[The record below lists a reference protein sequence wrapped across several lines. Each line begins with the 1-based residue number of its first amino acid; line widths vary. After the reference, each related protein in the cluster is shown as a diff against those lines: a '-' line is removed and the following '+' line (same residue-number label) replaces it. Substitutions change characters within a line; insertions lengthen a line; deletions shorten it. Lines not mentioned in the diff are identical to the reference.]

1 MILKGKTLAITR
13 SERDAE
19 EFSRLVAADGGKAIA
34 LPTIEIVPA
43 GPQAAREFLDKL
55 HDKKHDYC
63 AFMSSQAVS
72 VLFELASKSEIISAL
87 ESTAVIA
94 VGPKTRQSLEERG
107 ISVRLMPEKFSSAG
121 LVELLLLLSGAK
133 PAGKKIIIPRSGAA
147 NEFATEALTKIGVH
161 VDEVFLYSVRTCA
174 PSSAWGEFSALL
186 LQKKVDAVIFTS
198 ASSVGSF
205 FEIMAKISPG
215 HPRLDSVTRVVSIG
229 PFTSKELR
237 GRGIIKCFEV
247 KEHTVKG
254 ALELAKNIV

>member
-13 SERDAE
+13 SEGDAE
-19 EFSRLVAADGGKAIA
+19 EFSRLVAAEGGKAIA

-43 GPQAAREFLDKL
+43 GPQAAREFLDNL

-121 LVELLLLLSGAK
+121 LVELLLSGAK
-133 PAGKKIIIPRSGAA
+133 SAGKKIIIPRSGAA
-147 NEFATEALTKIGVH
+147 NEFATEALTKIGMQ

-186 LQKKVDAVIFTS
+186 LQKNVDAIIFTS

>member
-19 EFSRLVAADGGKAIA
+19 EFSRLVAAEGGKAIA

-121 LVELLLLLSGAK
+121 LVELLLSGAK

-147 NEFATEALTKIGVH
+147 NEFAIEALTKIGMQ

-174 PSSAWGEFSALL
+174 TSSAWGEFSALL
-186 LQKKVDAVIFTS
+186 LRKKVDAVIFTS

>member
-19 EFSRLVAADGGKAIA
+19 EFSRLVAAEGGKAIA

-72 VLFELASKSEIISAL
+72 VLFEHASKSEIISAL

-133 PAGKKIIIPRSGAA
+133 PASKKIIIPRSGAA
-147 NEFATEALTKIGVH
+147 NEFATEALTKIGMQ
-161 VDEVFLYSVRTCA
+161 VDEVSLYSVRTCA

-205 FEIMAKISPG
+205 FEIMAKISPS

>member
-19 EFSRLVAADGGKAIA
+19 EFSRLVAAEGGKAIA
-34 LPTIEIVPA
+34 LPTIDIVPA

-121 LVELLLLLSGAK
+121 LVELLLSGAK

-147 NEFATEALTKIGVH
+147 NEFATEALTKIGMQ
-161 VDEVFLYSVRTCA
+161 VDEASLYSVRTCA

-186 LQKKVDAVIFTS
+186 LRKKVDAVIFTS

>member
-19 EFSRLVAADGGKAIA
+19 EFSRLVATEGGKAIA

-55 HDKKHDYC
+55 HDKKYDYC

-121 LVELLLLLSGAK
+121 LVELLLSGAK

-147 NEFATEALTKIGVH
+147 NEFATEALTKIGMQ
-161 VDEVFLYSVRTCA
+161 VDEASLYSVRTCA

-186 LQKKVDAVIFTS
+186 LRKRVDAVIFTS

>member
-19 EFSRLVAADGGKAIA
+19 EFSRLVAAEGGKAIA

-43 GPQAAREFLDKL
+43 GRQAAREFLDKL

-121 LVELLLLLSGAK
+121 LVELLLLSGAK

-147 NEFATEALTKIGVH
+147 NEFATEALTKIGMQ
-161 VDEVFLYSVRTCA
+161 VDEVSLYSVRTCA

-186 LQKKVDAVIFTS
+186 LRKKVDAVIFTS